1 MNEFDSELRSTATGL
16 LVHFEFFH
24 LQRRLL
30 FAPPLGAPIREPHL
44 DFGLAQLQLLR
55 QLLPRER
62 VRIVGLLKFFEKKE
76 TNPFT
81 FPALIS

>member
-62 VRIVGLLKFFEKKE
+62 VRVVGLLKLFEKK
-76 TNPFT
+76 TN
-81 FPALIS
+81 LIN